1 MISLLK
7 RTKRKGWD
15 TPIHV
20 DAASGGF
27 IAPFLYPDLEWDF
40 HFPLIKSINQYTEK
54 HLKYLQK
61 FAKKKRIRVKTQPEI
76 NALNLLLDALC
87 KCSLVQDAQD
97 MLQRVK
103 KKVKPDANTYN
114 ILFFGW
120 CIVRNPTRGMKL
132 LEEMIQVG
140 HAPDNFTYTTA
151 IDAFLQSRDGELLE
165 GMCLAGKVEEAYKF
179 LQEMG
184 NKGYPPDIKWKMRAA
199 YWKTS

>member
-1 MISLLK
+1 MEKALDHVGLPL
-7 RTKRKGWD
+7 T
-15 TPIHV
+15 TP
-20 DAASGGF
+20 
-27 IAPFLYPDLEWDF
+27 L
-40 HFPLIKSINQYTEK
+40 QYTEK

-97 MLQRVK
+97 MLQRVRK
-103 KKVKPDANTYN
+103 
-114 ILFFGW
+114 
-120 CIVRNPTRGMKL
+120 RNPTRGMKL

>member
-1 MISLLK
+1 MWAGRRENYVHESLAYNDMIDILSCTRYKVKQFRIVCDLLDYVK
-7 RTKRKGWD
+7 R
-15 TPIHV
+15 HN
-20 DAASGGF
+20 
-27 IAPFLYPDLEWDF
+27 
-40 HFPLIKSINQYTEK
+40 KSKVPVEVLLTILKQYTEK

-151 IDAFLQSRDGELLE
+151 IDAFLQSRDG
-165 GMCLAGKVEEAYKF
+165 V
-179 LQEMG
+179 
-184 NKGYPPDIKWKMRAA
+184 
-199 YWKTS
+199 